1 MVAILLYA
9 AESDLKSLPLGEDIM
24 VDTIEV
30 VDVMT
35 TLLKTENLLVKT
47 VSLILKV
54 YNKFVTIYYNEQHI

>member
-1 MVAILLYA
+1 MVVILLYA

-24 VDTIEV
+24 VDTIVV

-35 TLLKTENLLVKT
+35 TLLKTENVLVKT

-54 YNKFVTIYYNEQHI
+54 